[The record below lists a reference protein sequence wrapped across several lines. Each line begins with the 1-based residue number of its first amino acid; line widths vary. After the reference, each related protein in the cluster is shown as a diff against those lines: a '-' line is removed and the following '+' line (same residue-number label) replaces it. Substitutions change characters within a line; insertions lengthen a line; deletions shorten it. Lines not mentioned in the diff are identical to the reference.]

1 MKDRKRTL
9 RPLELWNS
17 GAIEKWL
24 SALCFLGVVMLRR
37 LWYLRRMRRQAWCL
51 IRGTGGGIDG
61 GSRPPLS
68 CFWRAGGC
76 R

>member
-37 LWYLRRMRRQAWCL
+37 L
-51 IRGTGGGIDG
+51 
-61 GSRPPLS
+61 
-68 CFWRAGGC
+68 
-76 R
+76 